1 MKNKVKT
8 NRFFLGGV
16 LLATALSIISCGGSD
31 SASNS
36 HEGGLDVDQKRK
48 EAEESIRG

>member
-1 MKNKVKT
+1 MKNKGKIY
-8 NRFFLGGV
+8 RFILGGV
-16 LLATALSIISCGGSD
+16 LLAMALSTISCGGSD